1 MKRNIK
7 KASVKFRKNLVY
19 ADFCLYPKSVIITT
33 LRYGIEKIFFN
44 IQFYLGLKIFP
55 RKTIAATC
63 YENRD
68 CKIILVWHFSR
79 ISNGK

>member
-33 LRYGIEKIFFN
+33 LRYGIEKIFFQHSVLFWFEN
-44 IQFYLGLKIFP
+44 ISEKNN
-55 RKTIAATC
+55 C
-63 YENRD
+63 
-68 CKIILVWHFSR
+68 
-79 ISNGK
+79 SNVL